1 MKDRLKEFMDYKK
14 LTAADLADTIGVQR
28 SNVSHI
34 LNGRNNP
41 GAQFLEKLLMA
52 YPDLEANWLL
62 TGRGVMISGISAVRS
77 SMTAALPTPSSGPM
91 PSPSLSPAP
100 AVSPFPE
107 SSPAPAAASASAVSR
122 SAATVP
128 IIPAPACAAHTDPS
142 AKKSDA
148 PPAGATSRIII
159 FHDDRSFTEY
169 FPR

>member
-52 YPDLEANWLL
+52 YPDLDANWLL
-62 TGRGVMISGISAVRS
+62 TGRGAMLSGVSGDRS
-77 SMTAALPTPSSGPM
+77 SRAAAS
-91 PSPSLSPAP
+91 PSPSSEPLPFPAP
-100 AVSPFPE
+100 SPVKTAFPSPE
-107 SSPAPAAASASAVSR
+107 SSPPPASSSASAVSR
-122 SAATVP
+122 SGAAVP
-128 IIPAPACAAHTDPS
+128 SHSGAASSLLADPPAP
-142 AKKSDA
+142 KSD
-148 PPAGATSRIII
+148 PPFAGATSRIII

>member
-62 TGRGVMISGISAVRS
+62 TGRGAMISGVSAGPGPQV
-77 SMTAALPTPSSGPM
+77 AAA
-91 PSPSLSPAP
+91 PSPSA
-100 AVSPFPE
+100 E
-107 SSPAPAAASASAVSR
+107 SSPATAPSPAAASSPAAVPSPASAVSR
-122 SAATVP
+122 GGAATSV
-128 IIPAPACAAHTDPS
+128 IPAPGSAAAADPPVR
-142 AKKSDA
+142 KSDGA
-148 PPAGATSRIII
+148 SAGTTSRIII